1 VANVRQW
8 FKVAVAAVVFVCG
21 HAEAE
26 VDILDYRLRD
36 LLSSD
41 AMELDVFR
49 GGVSVLMFFEPDC
62 PYCFRQA
69 RVLNQ
74 LQRECPD
81 LHPVAIGLN
90 GDRRALQKEAGR
102 MRAEFPVLEIDERL
116 QSDLGKVEATP
127 LMLVGDR
134 SGMLVTWLH
143 GLQSAAVLRSL
154 PQRRLRR
161 PSLALVRESNRTYLF
176 RASLRGRFG
185 VTVNPRSLELASGL

>member
-1 VANVRQW
+1 VR
-8 FKVAVAAVVFVCG
+8 VRSLLAAAVLFACTN
-21 HAEAE
+21 AAAE

-41 AMELDVFR
+41 AMELEVFR
-49 GGVSVLMFFEPDC
+49 GGVSVLLFFEPDC

-69 RVLNQ
+69 RVLNE

-90 GDRRALQKEAGR
+90 GDRRALQQEAAR

-116 QSDLGKVEATP
+116 RRDVGKVEGTP

-134 SGMLVTWLH
+134 NGMLVTWLR
-143 GLQSAAVLRSL
+143 GLQSVDVLRTLLKRVDAGVCDS
-154 PQRRLRR
+154 R
-161 PSLALVRESNRTYLF
+161 PVAR
-176 RASLRGRFG
+176 
-185 VTVNPRSLELASGL
+185 

>member
-1 VANVRQW
+1 MRALPMLWRALW
-8 FKVAVAAVVFVCG
+8 IAVFAVPLPTS
-21 HAEAE
+21 AE

-41 AMELDVFR
+41 AMELDLIR

-69 RVLNQ
+69 RVLNE

-81 LHPVAIGLN
+81 LEPVAIGLN
-90 GDRRALQKEAGR
+90 GDRRALQKEAAR

-116 QSDLGKVEATP
+116 QRDIGKVEATP

-134 SGMLVTWLH
+134 SGMLVTWLR
-143 GLQSAAVLRSL
+143 GLQSARVLRGIVERVD
-154 PQRRLRR
+154 PT
-161 PSLALVRESNRTYLF
+161 VC
-176 RASLRGRFG
+176 RARGAR
-185 VTVNPRSLELASGL
+185 

>member
-1 VANVRQW
+1 MKCGFASRLRTW
-8 FKVAVAAVVFVCG
+8 MLAALLASG
-21 HAEAE
+21 SAHAE

-69 RVLNQ
+69 RVLNA
-74 LQRECPD
+74 LQRECRD

-90 GDRRALQKEAGR
+90 GDRRALQKEAAR

-116 QSDLGKVEATP
+116 QRDIGEVEATP
-127 LMLVGDR
+127 LMLIGDR
-134 SGMLVTWLH
+134 DGMLVTWLR
-143 GLQSAAVLRSL
+143 GLQSAEVLRE
-154 PQRRLRR
+154 
-161 PSLALVRESNRTYLF
+161 LVERVDTTACAAAPKPDVR
-176 RASLRGRFG
+176 
-185 VTVNPRSLELASGL
+185 

>member
-1 VANVRQW
+1 MGREHARLW
-8 FKVAVAAVVFVCG
+8 LRAVAA
-21 HAEAE
+21 AALLALAPARAE

-74 LQRECPD
+74 LQRECAD

-90 GDRRALQKEAGR
+90 GDRRALQKEAAR

-116 QSDLGKVEATP
+116 QRDIGKVEATP
-127 LMLVGDR
+127 LMLLGDR
-134 SGMLVTWLH
+134 SGMLVTWLR
-143 GLQSAAVLRSL
+143 GLQSAAVLRQL
-154 PQRRLRR
+154 IDRVD
-161 PSLALVRESNRTYLF
+161 A
-176 RASLRGRFG
+176 
-185 VTVNPRSLELASGL
+185 TVCPGPDAP

>member
-1 VANVRQW
+1 MTATNPRRW
-8 FKVAVAAVVFVCG
+8 FAAAVAAAFLVCG
-21 HAEAE
+21 RAGAE

-49 GGVSVLMFFEPDC
+49 GGVTIIMFFEPGC

-74 LQRECPD
+74 LQRECPA
-81 LHPVAIGLN
+81 LNPVAVGLN

-116 QSDLGKVEATP
+116 QRDIGKIEATP

-154 PQRRLRR
+154 IERVD
-161 PSLALVRESNRTYLF
+161 STAC
-176 RASLRGRFG
+176 
-185 VTVNPRSLELASGL
+185 RSTGSA